1 MCSLRYVPPVGSLF
15 LLLFLALLFPCCV
28 QAVPLPSNLRR
39 QDPRLEKPVS
49 CVARHIYVG
58 ELMETFA
65 KQSGVALTADE
76 ASGASDVDV
85 TVSLD
90 HVPLGD
96 AMEALWSLVSYQDA
110 DWDWERTGK
119 DGSYKYRLV
128 QPEAARL
135 LPRTLH
141 DQVDKEVQAQA
152 RKMLDAL
159 KMTPDQ
165 LNEAAKDDPLL
176 ASMADNSKDDR
187 VRPSMSIFADLP
199 PELQNDILQEHGG
212 VSIPVSQLSPRG
224 RQYVHDNWLADRDRG
239 GLTKDEQ
246 GNLIPVREP
255 QSISVSCGY
264 SDLKMAPSLNIDT
277 GFGCGD
283 LAGGGWMEKEWRS
296 KVSLMW
302 LRPGDLRDV
311 PAAAKQI
318 PAPHS
323 AGKSSSEHTF
333 AERLMQLAKA
343 ASLPLLARLPDE
355 RVSGSN
361 ITNTPPY
368 NRTVRAY
375 LAYLQSSLEQKWRNG
390 VLLLSYSPRLTDPGK
405 ATDAPWSVVRQ
416 LRESEAKGDG
426 YLTLGDYAHAAH
438 ALTPQQMQAL
448 SAHFPSM
455 PNASFWRA
463 VLAIYDF
470 DPSTRPLFLSPSGYD
485 YKGSLHA
492 AAATLGPG
500 AEKLVQDG
508 TATRVRI
515 EEKRHDDWKPAAKEI
530 AILLLSE
537 KGKIVAGQGFTY
549 QSHQWV
555 SSVEAAKA
563 EGQSGN

>member
-1 MCSLRYVPPVGSLF
+1 MRSFRYALLVGT
-15 LLLFLALLFPCCV
+15 LLLASCV
-28 QAVPLPSNLRR
+28 QAAPLPAVLRR
-39 QDPRLEKPVS
+39 QDPRLENPVS

-58 ELMETFA
+58 EIMETFA

-76 ASGASDVDV
+76 AGGAADVDV
-85 TVSLD
+85 AVSLD

-119 DGSYKYRLV
+119 DGSYKYCLV

-135 LPRTLH
+135 LPHTLH
-141 DQVDKEVQAQA
+141 GQVDKEVQAQA

-176 ASMADNSKDDR
+176 ASMADGSKDDR

-212 VSIPVSQLSPRG
+212 VSIPISKLSPRG

-239 GLTKDEQ
+239 GLTKDEG

-255 QSISVSCGY
+255 QSISVGCGY

-283 LAGGGWMEKEWRS
+283 LAGGGWIEKEWRS
-296 KVSLMW
+296 KISLMW

-311 PAAAKQI
+311 PAAAKQV
-318 PAPHS
+318 PAPRV

-355 RVSGSN
+355 HSSGSN
-361 ITNTPPY
+361 SITDDPPY
-368 NRTVRAY
+368 NQTVKAY
-375 LAYLQSSLEQKWRNG
+375 LTYVKGDLQHKWRKG
-390 VLLLSYSPRLTDPGK
+390 VLLLDYPPRLTDPGK
-405 ATDAPWSVVRQ
+405 ATDAPWSVVRR
-416 LRESEAKGDG
+416 LRDSEAKGDG
-426 YLTLGDYAHAAH
+426 YLTLGDYARAAH
-438 ALTPQQMQAL
+438 DLTPQQMRAL

-455 PNASFWRA
+455 PNASFWRD
-463 VLAIYDF
+463 VLALYDGS
-470 DPSTRPLFLSPSGYD
+470 PSIRPALLSPSGCD
-485 YKGSLHA
+485 YAGVLHA
-492 AAATLGPG
+492 AAAALGPE

-515 EEKRHDDWKPAAKEI
+515 EEKRHDEWKPAAKEI
-530 AILLLSE
+530 AILLMSE

-549 QSHQWV
+549 QSHQWM

-563 EGQSGN
+563 EGQGGN